1 MSITLSISRIIAL
14 NSINCCSS
22 IERLNNCR
30 FISTVLLLAARF
42 NLTVKPV
49 PTGYFFYHHLKEEK
63 KNEEN
68 FLNGW
73 AVLSFVIAG
82 RSWKNC
88 ALQTENHLGKM
99 RKGHIVYFVTRGM
112 IDSVK
117 TQKSKL
123 VKITTT
129 TKKKKQKEETETKTK
144 QNDNP
149 RNHFISKTDEFSDGH

>member
-129 TKKKKQKEETETKTK
+129 TKKKETKRGNGNENKTK
-144 QNDNP
+144 RQP
-149 RNHFISKTDEFSDGH
+149 TESFYK